1 MVDILDQRGEATHEG
16 LVESRPKEAVHDHRV
31 GIELRRV
38 EVDRYFRELHL
49 SLFHEPVTVSGAVV
63 RQLVVNV
70 KQIDRHLIAGIGEQ
84 ARHGKGVATVVA
96 RTGEDHH
103 WRAVGPLL
111 HYGGG
116 EGLRG
121 TLHEV
126 DALHGLVLYRVLVK
140 LMNLSSS
147 KYLHTSAK
155 VQKE

>member
-1 MVDILDQRGEATHEG
+1 MRIFIPTMTMAILPA
-16 LVESRPKEAVHDHRV
+16 
-31 GIELRRV
+31 
-38 EVDRYFRELHL
+38 
-49 SLFHEPVTVSGAVV
+49 
-63 RQLVVNV
+63 
-70 KQIDRHLIAGIGEQ
+70 
-84 ARHGKGVATVVA
+84 
-96 RTGEDHH
+96 DHH